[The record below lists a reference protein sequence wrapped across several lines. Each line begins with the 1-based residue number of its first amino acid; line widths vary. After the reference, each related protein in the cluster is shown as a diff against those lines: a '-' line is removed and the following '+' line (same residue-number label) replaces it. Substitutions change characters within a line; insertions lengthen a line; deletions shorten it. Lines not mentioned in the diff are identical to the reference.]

1 MGLLEGIE
9 LAAYKNLGVKKVI
22 NAAGTLTALG
32 GSLMEEQTI
41 KAMDEAAKS
50 FVYMD
55 DLAKGAGRVVARIT
69 GAEAGL
75 VTSGGAASLA
85 IAAAAC
91 MTGTDPDKISQLPDT
106 TGLKSEVIIQKVQR
120 NKYDRCIRISGAKL
134 VDAGDGSG
142 TTPQEFERAISPKTA
157 AIVHFVLDPLEGSL
171 QLEEVIGIARRHGV
185 PVIVDAAAEIPPPEN
200 LRKFISMG
208 ADLVLVSGGKQLRG
222 PNDSGMLFGR
232 KDLIEAAYLNA
243 FPGSQGI
250 GRAMKISK
258 EQTVGLVV
266 ALQRYVAKDHDAEM
280 RGWTKMANR
289 ISRKLNAIPHVKAEV
304 THAMGR
310 VRPLC
315 IPRVEVRLDE
325 GTLGITI
332 PELVNELKKGDP
344 IVEILPMTD
353 RDSLQINP
361 QCLSKGEDDTV
372 VRRMRQVLLRR
383 RPAK

>member
-1 MGLLEGIE
+1 LNT
-9 LAAYKNLGVKKVI
+9 YKKLGVKKVI

-32 GSLMEEQTI
+32 GSLMEKQTI
-41 KAMDEAAKS
+41 RAMDEAGRS

-55 DLAKGAGRVVARIT
+55 DLVRSAGKVIARVT

-91 MTGTDPDKISQLPDT
+91 MTGTDPDKASQLPDT
-106 TGLKSEVIIQKVQR
+106 TGLKSEVIVQKVQR
-120 NKYDRCIRISGAKL
+120 NKYDRCIRVSGAKL
-134 VDAGDGSG
+134 VDAGDESG
-142 TTPQEFERAISPKTA
+142 TTPEQLERAFNSQTA
-157 AIVHFVLDPLEGSL
+157 AVVHFVLDPLEGSM
-171 QLEEVIGIARRHGV
+171 QLEKVIATAHGHGV

-200 LRKFISMG
+200 LRKFILMG
-208 ADLVLVSGGKQLRG
+208 ADLVLISGGKQLRG

-232 KDLIEAAYLNA
+232 KDLIEAAYTNA

-258 EQTVGLVV
+258 EQVVGLMV
-266 ALQRYVAKDHDAEM
+266 ALQRYVSKNHDAEM
-280 RGWTKMANR
+280 REWTKTANR
-289 ISRKLNAIPHVKAEV
+289 VSKRLNTIPHLKAEV
-304 THAMGR
+304 TRATGR

-315 IPRVEVRLDE
+315 IPRVEVRMDE
-325 GTLGITI
+325 EASGMTI

-344 IVEILPMTD
+344 IVETLAMTD
-353 RDSLQINP
+353 GHSLQINP
-361 QCLSKGEDDTV
+361 QCLSKGEDIIV
-372 VRRMRQVLLRR
+372 VRRMRQILLRR